1 MTSSLH
7 LAHLCLTGSAVKI
20 AYATHIAKVHLG
32 MSLFELFHHLNLL
45 QLVAGRL
52 SHRL

>member
-1 MTSSLH
+1 
-7 LAHLCLTGSAVKI
+7 
-20 AYATHIAKVHLG
+20 